1 MTELKRILAV
11 DDEPSMR
18 RLLEISLKQA
28 GYQPL
33 LAADGREALGL
44 LKQGGIDLVVS
55 DLHMPGMGGLK
66 LLETMRA
73 DGMEIPVIIVTAQ
86 GEIATAVA
94 AMKLGASDYILR
106 PFDLE
111 TLEIAIDRAFSVTRL
126 KIENQFLR
134 EEVER
139 DAGELIGDSEKM
151 QAVKNAIAQVA
162 PEKATTL
169 IVGETGTGKE
179 LVAQAIH
186 RLSTRH
192 KSLFVAVNCAAI
204 PGEMLESELF
214 GHERGA
220 FTGAVKERIGKFELA
235 DGGTLFLD
243 EITEM
248 PIALQAKLLRA
259 LQESVIERLG
269 SNRPLAVDIRVLAA
283 TNRDPLEAVKAG
295 TLREDLYYR
304 LNVFRI
310 DLPPLRERKQDIA
323 LLAAHVLHTRQI
335 QLAPATLD
343 ALTQYAWPGN
353 VRELVNVLERAAIM
367 SRGHT
372 IEPQHLPNDIRTSG
386 VADVHVSASMLSATD
401 AETPIPALP
410 DAVEALERELIKAA
424 LSRTQGNKSKAAR
437 LLGISERSLWY
448 KLGTYG
454 NPQENVGEDAEPDNS
469 AQAT

>member
-1 MTELKRILAV
+1 MTEQKRILAV

-28 GYQPL
+28 GYQPV

-44 LKQGGIDLVVS
+44 LRQGGIDLVVS

-66 LLETMRA
+66 LLETMRE
-73 DGMEIPVIIVTAQ
+73 DGLETPLIIVTAQ

-111 TLEIAIDRAFSVTRL
+111 TLEIAINRALSVTRL

-134 EEVER
+134 EEVTR
-139 DAGELIGDSEKM
+139 DSRHLIGASAPM
-151 QAVKNAIAQVA
+151 QKVRHAIAQVA

-186 RLSTRH
+186 RASARS

-220 FTGAVKERIGKFELA
+220 FTGAVKERVGKFELA

-243 EITEM
+243 EVTEM
-248 PIALQAKLLRA
+248 PVALQAKLLRA
-259 LQESVIERLG
+259 LQEGVIERLG

-283 TNRDPLEAVKAG
+283 TNLDPLEAVKSG
-295 TLREDLYYR
+295 KLREDLYYR

-310 DLPPLRERKQDIA
+310 DLPPLRARREDIG
-323 LLAAHVLHTRQI
+323 LLAAHFLQSRH
-335 QLAPATLD
+335 LALTDD
-343 ALTQYAWPGN
+343 ALQALQQYAWPGN
-353 VRELVNVLERAAIM
+353 VRELANVLERAAIM
-367 SRGHT
+367 CGGDRIRKENLPADLLAGSEQGAVAANV
-372 IEPQHLPNDIRTSG
+372 PQ
-386 VADVHVSASMLSATD
+386 ADA
-401 AETPIPALP
+401 ALP
-410 DAVEALERELIKAA
+410 TLPAAVERLEKTLIQAALER
-424 LSRTQGNKSKAAR
+424 TGGNKSRAAK

-448 KLGTYG
+448 KLGIYG
-454 NPQENVGEDAEPDNS
+454 NSEQGA
-469 AQAT
+469 AATEGKAAS